1 MNRNTLSENIL
12 IVDDNPNNLEVLSE
26 TLTRA
31 GFQVAIATDGES
43 AIEQIQYHQPEL
55 ILLDVM
61 MPGIDGYQTCHR
73 IKTNSKTLD
82 IPVMFMTALSD
93 TEHKVKGF
101 ALGAVDYITKP
112 FQREEVLAR
121 VKVQLELRNLT
132 RTLEKQNQMLKQEI
146 WQREKVESSLL
157 NLNQELEK
165 RVEERTLKL
174 SKTLKKLRT
183 AQVELLEQK
192 NDLEIRVQERTSEL
206 AKTMMEAEKANQAKS
221 QFLANMSHELRTPMN
236 AIIGYSEMLIEEV
249 GESGQ
254 EEFIPDLNK
263 IHGAGK
269 HLLSLIDDILDLSKI
284 EAGRMELYLENFSIK
299 ELIQEIVSTISPLIA
314 KNNNIL
320 QVEVPE
326 NLGIMHAD
334 ITKVRQSLFNLLS
347 NASKFTEQGKITF
360 KAKRY
365 VVNHQEW
372 IGFQVSDTGIGMTPE
387 QMTKLFQ
394 AFTQADAS
402 TTRKYGGTGL
412 GLAITKK
419 FCQMMGGDIKVT
431 SKLNN
436 GSTFTI
442 QMPLKVEKIVEKPKV
457 DNSGNLE
464 AISLSEK
471 NTLDVG
477 KNTILAI
484 DDDPIIHD
492 LLKRF
497 LTKQGFNVI
506 TATNG
511 TEGLRLAR
519 EIEPKA
525 ITLDVMMPGMDG
537 WAVLTALKA
546 NPKTANI
553 PVVMITM
560 MEEQNL
566 GYALGASD
574 YLLKPIEQSNLGSVL
589 AKYSSESTSKV
600 VLLVEDDLQTR
611 EILRR
616 QLEKENSLVIEASNE
631 GKALEAISAH
641 NPIIIQ
647 P

>member
-1 MNRNTLSENIL
+1 
-12 IVDDNPNNLEVLSE
+12 
-26 TLTRA
+26 
-31 GFQVAIATDGES
+31 
-43 AIEQIQYHQPEL
+43 
-55 ILLDVM
+55 
-61 MPGIDGYQTCHR
+61 
-73 IKTNSKTLD
+73 
-82 IPVMFMTALSD
+82 
-93 TEHKVKGF
+93 
-101 ALGAVDYITKP
+101 
-112 FQREEVLAR
+112 
-121 VKVQLELRNLT
+121 
-132 RTLEKQNQMLKQEI
+132 
-146 WQREKVESSLL
+146 
-157 NLNQELEK
+157 
-165 RVEERTLKL
+165 
-174 SKTLKKLRT
+174 
-183 AQVELLEQK
+183 
-192 NDLEIRVQERTSEL
+192 
-206 AKTMMEAEKANQAKS
+206 MMEAEKANQAKS

-236 AIIGYSEMLIEEV
+236 AIIGYSEMLMEEA
-249 GESGQ
+249 GELGQ

-263 IHGAGK
+263 IHSAGK
-269 HLLSLIDDILDLSKI
+269 HLLNLINDILDISKI
-284 EAGRMELYLENFSIK
+284 EAGRMELYLEDFSIK
-299 ELIQEIVSTISPLIA
+299 DLIQETLSTISPLIE
-314 KNNNIL
+314 KNSNTLTLEI
-320 QVEVPE
+320 PE
-326 NLGIMHAD
+326 DLGIMHAD

-360 KAKRY
+360 KVKRC
-365 VVNHQEW
+365 VTNDREW

-387 QMTKLFQ
+387 QMNKLFQ

-419 FCQMMGGDIKVT
+419 FCQMMGGDIKVA
-431 SKLNN
+431 SEINR

-442 QMPLKVEKIVEKPKV
+442 QIPLKVEKIVEKPKV
-457 DNSGNLE
+457 NNSE
-464 AISLSEK
+464 ATPLSEK
-471 NTLDVG
+471 TTLDVG

-519 EIEPKA
+519 EIEPNA

-574 YLLKPIEQSNLGSVL
+574 YLLKPIDQSNLGAVL

-616 QLEKENSLVIEASNE
+616 QLEKENSLVIEASSE
-631 GKALEAISAH
+631 RKAPEAISVH

-647 P
+647 S